1 MTKKKSYD
9 EVSVIKALNR
19 KTSISIKNEALTNGV
34 HGVIN
39 VLKNATDLGNS
50 SWGKIDYLIKVHNYK
65 IYIVDNINKRQ
76 KINNSD
82 DNNDIVNKKIIKR
95 QAKLNMANM
104 SKQAM
109 RKERK

>member
-9 EVSVIKALNR
+9 EVSVVKALNR
-19 KTSISIKNEALTNGV
+19 KASINIKTEATSDGV
-34 HGVIN
+34 HGVIH
-39 VLKNATDLGNS
+39 VLKNANDLGNS
-50 SWGKIDYLIKVHNYK
+50 SWGKIDYLVKVHNYK
-65 IYIVDNINKRQ
+65 MYIVDNIAKRQ
-76 KINNSD
+76 TINSSD
-82 DNNDIVNKKIIKR
+82 DNNDIINKKMVKR